1 MKGVYVLI
9 LRLDNDRDILVGKL
23 GELHFKKGFYAYIG
37 SAMGRGGFK
46 RVTRHFNVAQ
56 GKNSTRKWHIDY
68 LLPHSEV
75 ICAVFSPTDEAI
87 ECVVAKI
94 LGEKTL
100 RKFYQ
105 KPLRRFTSQT
115 RMPTG
120 IRGYCASRSF
130 GFSPAIPGFG
140 CSDCSCET
148 HLFFTGKNISGD
160 AADACRGVSGNE
172 SIIINPHM

>member
-75 ICAVFSPTDEAI
+75 ICAVFSPTYEAI
-87 ECVVAKI
+87 ECVVAKL
-94 LGEKTL
+94 LGEISEGL
-100 RKFYQ
+100 
-105 KPLRRFTSQT
+105 
-115 RMPTG
+115 
-120 IRGYCASRSF
+120 
-130 GFSPAIPGFG
+130 PGFG

>member
-75 ICAVFSPTDEAI
+75 ICAVFSPTCEAI

-105 KPLRRFTSQT
+105 TRGMLRIPQH
-115 RMPTG
+115 
-120 IRGYCASRSF
+120 CASRSF
-130 GFSPAIPGFG
+130 GFSSAILGFG